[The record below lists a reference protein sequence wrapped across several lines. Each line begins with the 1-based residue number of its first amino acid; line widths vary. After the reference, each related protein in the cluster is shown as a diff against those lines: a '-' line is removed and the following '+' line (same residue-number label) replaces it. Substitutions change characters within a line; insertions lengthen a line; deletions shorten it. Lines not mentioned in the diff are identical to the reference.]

1 MNVLGIET
9 SCDETAVAIVTDGRA
24 VRSSIVFSQTDLHR
38 PYGGVVPEIAA
49 RNHLD
54 LLPQILERA
63 LNEAKLT
70 WRQIDAVAATFGPG
84 LASSL
89 LVGVTTG
96 RALALSLA
104 IPFIAVNHLEAHLYA
119 PFLSAGLPDMDSL
132 CPFVALIVS
141 GGHTCLV
148 RVDAL
153 GNYRLLGTT
162 FDDAA
167 GEVFDKGAKL
177 MGLGYP
183 GGPEIN
189 KLACDGK
196 VNAIS
201 FPRGRF
207 SAGMMAGGLTG
218 ELCFSFSGLKTA
230 LMYFLKTHPQ
240 GKSDYSPADIA
251 ASYQE
256 AIIDSLCDRLFLA
269 AQRENIKC
277 VAAVGGVS
285 LNTRLRDK
293 LSSLGKVTGVRVVFA
308 EPQYCMDNAAM
319 VAGLAGAGQGIGG
332 NEAWSVDVCPNLKIG
347 VVGSKQKTNKGREIT
362 K

>member
-9 SCDETAVAIVTDGRA
+9 SCDETAAAIVTDGRK

-38 PYGGVVPEIAA
+38 PYGGVVPEIAS

-54 LLPQILERA
+54 LLPGIIESA
-63 LNEAKLT
+63 LNEAKLS

-89 LVGVTTG
+89 LVGVTSG

-104 IPFIAVNHLEAHLYA
+104 IPFIAVNHLEAHIYA
-119 PFLSAGLPDMDSL
+119 PFLSVGFPDLDAL

-148 RVDAL
+148 RVDGL

-177 MGLGYP
+177 LGLGYP

-189 KLACDGK
+189 KLARDGK

-207 SAGMMAGGLTG
+207 SSDMMAGGLPG
-218 ELCFSFSGLKTA
+218 DLCFSFSGLKTA

-240 GKSDYSPADIA
+240 GSSAYLPDDIA

-269 AQRENIKC
+269 AHRENIKC

-285 LNTRLRDK
+285 LNTRLRDR
-293 LSSLGKVTGVRVVFA
+293 LSSVGKSNGMRVVFA
-308 EPQYCMDNAAM
+308 ERQYCMDNAAM
-319 VAGLAGAGQGIGG
+319 VAGLAEPGRGSAEMRPGMLMSPQILK
-332 NEAWSVDVCPNLKIG
+332 SVSLI
-347 VVGSKQKTNKGREIT
+347 TNKKYINEGR
-362 K
+362 

>member
-9 SCDETAVAIVTDGRA
+9 SCDETAAAIVTDGRK
-24 VRSSIVFSQTDLHR
+24 VLSNIVFSQTDLHR
-38 PYGGVVPEIAA
+38 PYGGVVPEIAS

-54 LLPQILERA
+54 LLPGIIESA
-63 LNEAKLT
+63 LNEAKLN

-89 LVGVTTG
+89 LVGLTTG

-104 IPFIAVNHLEAHLYA
+104 IPFIAISHLEAHLYA
-119 PFLSAGLPDMDSL
+119 PFLSADIPDMDIL

-148 RVDAL
+148 RVDGL

-177 MGLGYP
+177 LGLGYP

-189 KLACDGK
+189 KLACNGK
-196 VNAIS
+196 INAIS
-201 FPRGRF
+201 FPRGRL
-207 SAGMMAGGLTG
+207 SSGIMVGGLSG
-218 ELCFSFSGLKTA
+218 DLCFSFSGLKTA
-230 LMYFLKTHPQ
+230 LMYFLKTYPQ
-240 GKSDYSPADIA
+240 GKPAYLPADIA

-256 AIIDSLCDRLFLA
+256 AIIDSLHDRLFLA
-269 AQRENIKC
+269 AHRENAKC

-293 LSSLGKVTGVRVVFA
+293 LSSFGKANGMRVVFA
-308 EPQYCMDNAAM
+308 DRQYCMDNAAM
-319 VAGLAGAGQGIGG
+319 VAGLAGVGQGIGG
-332 NEAWSVDVCPNLKIG
+332 NEAWTVDVCPNLEIG
-347 VVGSKQKTNKGREIT
+347 VANQKV
-362 K
+362 

>member
-1 MNVLGIET
+1 MNVLGLET
-9 SCDETAVAIVTDGRA
+9 SCDETAAAIVTDGRI

-38 PYGGVVPEIAA
+38 PYGGVVPEIAS

-54 LLPQILERA
+54 LLPGIIEDA
-63 LNEAKLT
+63 LNEAGIG

-119 PFLSAGLPDMDSL
+119 PLLSAAIPDLDDF

-153 GNYRLLGTT
+153 GRYRLLGTT

-177 MGLGYP
+177 LGLGYP

-189 KLACDGK
+189 KLARTGN
-196 VNAIS
+196 VQAVS

-207 SAGMMAGGLTG
+207 SADMMTGGLSG
-218 ELCFSFSGLKTA
+218 DLCFSFSGLKTA
-230 LMYFLKTHPQ
+230 LMYFLKTHSQDKPACL
-240 GKSDYSPADIA
+240 PADIA

-256 AIIDSLCDRLFLA
+256 AIVDALADRLVLA
-269 AQRENIKC
+269 AHREKIKN

-293 LSSLGKVTGVRVVFA
+293 LSSLESAGMRVIFA
-308 EPQYCMDNAAM
+308 DPQYCMDNAAM

-332 NEAWSVDVCPNLKIG
+332 KEAWTVDVCPNLAIG
-347 VVGSKQKTNKGREIT
+347 V
-362 K
+362 

>member
-1 MNVLGIET
+1 MNVLGLET
-9 SCDETAVAIVTDGRA
+9 SCDETAAAIVADGRN
-24 VRSSIVFSQTDLHR
+24 VRSSIVFSQTNLHR
-38 PYGGVVPEIAA
+38 PYGGVVPEIAS
-49 RNHLD
+49 RNHIEH
-54 LLPQILERA
+54 LPGVIESA
-63 LNEAKLT
+63 LAETGLVTGEGAGGGDWK
-70 WRQIDAVAATFGPG
+70 QIDAIAATYGPG

-89 LVGVTTG
+89 LVGLTTG
-96 RALALSLA
+96 RALALRLA

-119 PFLSAGLPDMDSL
+119 PFLTTDVPDMDSL

-148 RVDAL
+148 RVEGL

-162 FDDAA
+162 GDDAA

-177 MGLGYP
+177 LGLDYP

-189 KLACDGK
+189 RLAADGR

-207 SAGMMAGGLTG
+207 SADTIIRGLTG
-218 ELCFSFSGLKTA
+218 DLCFSFSGLKTA
-230 LMYFLKTHPQ
+230 LKYFLKTSLQ
-240 GKSDYSPADIA
+240 DGSDWQPADIA

-256 AIIDSLCDRLFLA
+256 AIIDSLCDRLVLA
-269 AQRENIKC
+269 ARRENVKC

-285 LNTRLRDK
+285 VNTRLRAK
-293 LSSLGKVTGVRVVFA
+293 LSDFGKSSGLRIIFA

-332 NEAWSVDVCPNLKIG
+332 NEAWTIDVCPNLEIG
-347 VVGSKQKTNKGREIT
+347 TVNI
-362 K
+362 